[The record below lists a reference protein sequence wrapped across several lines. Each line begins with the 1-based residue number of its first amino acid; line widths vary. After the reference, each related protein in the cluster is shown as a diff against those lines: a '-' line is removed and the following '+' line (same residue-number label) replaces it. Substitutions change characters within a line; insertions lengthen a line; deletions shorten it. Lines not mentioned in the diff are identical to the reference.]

1 MKNVMKTFGV
11 LLITSV
17 ILASCGSGDNNE
29 ETKVDLDGLQG
40 KYFKRLD
47 GDAAIYFISSNEL
60 IRSYVSV
67 SRDDVFSI
75 KYKYS
80 ITGNELIIQNKDK
93 SDPSDVNDKYIIYN
107 NEVIMHFFEGKDDY
121 PRGVSYRL
129 SEDN

>member
-60 IRSYVSV
+60 IRSYVSD
-67 SRDDVFSI
+67 DDVFSI

-80 ITGNELIIQNKDK
+80 IKGNELIIQNKDK

-107 NEVIMHFFEGKDDY
+107 NEVIMYFFEGKDEY

-129 SEDN
+129 SEND